1 MSKNFGSKN
10 EGSKNVRSKLPEHA
24 GKQQAKKRRKPDQRI
39 RRTHERLGSA
49 LVALIQERP
58 IDDVT
63 VQEVLDRAA
72 VGRST
77 FYLHFRDKDD
87 LLLSQLEKFLE
98 MMSTALS
105 IRKEESHRVVPVAE
119 LFAHIGS
126 QKKLYRA
133 LADCGRLN
141 DFFDLAQ
148 GYFARGI
155 ERRLTIGLFG
165 TWSVEAARAEAKE
178 LRRRVDHVAHSKRCV
193 AQRLCVR
200 LATGHRAY
208 RGMRWRIEVAG
219 HLNGDP
225 RSCRQLIGPT
235 DHQLVAFGYPMQG
248 GVAQRHIG
256 IGLRR
261 PGSQVCHG
269 GIHAALTGGGDHLR

>member
-1 MSKNFGSKN
+1 MSKNDGSKNDGSKN
-10 EGSKNVRSKLPEHA
+10 ERSKSQEDA
-24 GKQQAKKRRKPDQRI
+24 GRRKQQEKQRRKPDQRI

-63 VQEVLDRAA
+63 VQDVLDRAS

-87 LLLSQLEKFLE
+87 LLLSQLETFLE
-98 MMSTALS
+98 MMSTTLT

-133 LADCGRLN
+133 LADSGRLD

-155 ERRLTIGLFG
+155 ERRLTESKRLSNLPQRELG
-165 TWSVEAARAEAKE
+165 ARASALAGSMLSLLRWWLDRGAKE
-178 LRRRVDHVAHSKRCV
+178 PPRAMDELF
-193 AQRLCVR
+193 
-200 LATGHRAY
+200 HR
-208 RGMRWRIEVAG
+208 MVW
-219 HLNGDP
+219 NGL
-225 RSCRQLIGPT
+225 Q
-235 DHQLVAFGYPMQG
+235 
-248 GVAQRHIG
+248 
-256 IGLRR
+256 
-261 PGSQVCHG
+261 
-269 GIHAALTGGGDHLR
+269 

>member
-1 MSKNFGSKN
+1 MSKNDGSKNDGSKN
-10 EGSKNVRSKLPEHA
+10 ERSKSQEDA
-24 GKQQAKKRRKPDQRI
+24 GQRKQQEKQRRKPDQRI

-63 VQEVLDRAA
+63 VQDVLDRAS

-87 LLLSQLEKFLE
+87 LLLSQLETFLE
-98 MMSTALS
+98 MMSTTLT

-133 LADCGRLN
+133 LADSGRLD

-155 ERRLTIGLFG
+155 KRRLTESKRLSNLPQRELG
-165 TWSVEAARAEAKE
+165 ARASALAGSMLSLLRWWLDRGAKE
-178 LRRRVDHVAHSKRCV
+178 PPRAMDELF
-193 AQRLCVR
+193 
-200 LATGHRAY
+200 HR
-208 RGMRWRIEVAG
+208 MVW
-219 HLNGDP
+219 NGL
-225 RSCRQLIGPT
+225 Q
-235 DHQLVAFGYPMQG
+235 
-248 GVAQRHIG
+248 
-256 IGLRR
+256 
-261 PGSQVCHG
+261 
-269 GIHAALTGGGDHLR
+269 